1 MLKKVVA
8 VILIAAGVLGL
19 MYGKVSYT
27 KEKHQAKVGP
37 IEFTLKDKQSL
48 AIPVWASV
56 GVIVLGVG
64 VLLVGRK

>member
-64 VLLVGRK
+64 ILLVGRK

>member
-8 VILIAAGVLGL
+8 VLLIAGGILGL

-37 IEFTLKDKQSL
+37 IEFTLKDKESL
-48 AIPVWASV
+48 AIPIWASV

-64 VLLVGRK
+64 ILLVRK

>member
-1 MLKKVVA
+1 MLKKVLA

-19 MYGKVSYT
+19 MNGRVSYT

-37 IEFTLKDKQSL
+37 IELIVKDKQSL
-48 AIPVWASV
+48 VIPVWASV

-64 VLLVGRK
+64 ILLVSRK

>member
-1 MLKKVVA
+1 MKKAVA

-19 MYGKVSYT
+19 VYGKVSYT

-64 VLLVGRK
+64 ILLVRK

>member
-1 MLKKVVA
+1 MKKILA

-37 IEFTLKDKQSL
+37 IEFTVKDKQTL

-56 GVIVLGVG
+56 GVIVIGVG
-64 VLLVGRK
+64 ILLAARK

>member
-1 MLKKVVA
+1 MVKKAVA

-19 MYGKVSYT
+19 VYGKVSYT

-56 GVIVLGVG
+56 SVIVLGVG
-64 VLLVGRK
+64 ILLVRK

>member
-1 MLKKVVA
+1 MKKVVA

-27 KEKHQAKVGP
+27 KDKHQAKVGP
-37 IEFTLKDKQSL
+37 IELTVKDKQSL

-64 VLLVGRK
+64 ILLVRI